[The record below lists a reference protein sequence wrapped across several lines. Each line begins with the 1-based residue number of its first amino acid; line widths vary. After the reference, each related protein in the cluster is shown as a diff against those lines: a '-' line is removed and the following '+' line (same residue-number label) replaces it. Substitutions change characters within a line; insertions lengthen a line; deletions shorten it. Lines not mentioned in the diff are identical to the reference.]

1 MKLSV
6 TSAELE
12 LLKEERVVVD
22 SESVEHVEM
31 SLRAMSVFY
40 SMDRNLFSV
49 RTYSLSKNKRIIDE
63 SQ

>member
-22 SESVEHVEM
+22 SESVEHIEM
-31 SLRAMSVFY
+31 SLHAMSVIH
-40 SMDRNLFSV
+40 SMDRNFFSV
-49 RTYSLSKNKRIIDE
+49 QTYSLSKNKRIIDE

>member
-6 TSAELE
+6 TSAELK

-31 SLRAMSVFY
+31 SLHAMSVFY